1 MADTD
6 LNELKLNGMKNRYQH
21 WKEYLYF
28 SNFAK
33 FQHITDMLKLCRVT
47 RVKVLFLVL
56 VYVFNCTLFS
66 TFSLSRYV
74 EIGHRQSRPVDECS
88 EEERGGFG

>member
-1 MADTD
+1 M
-6 LNELKLNGMKNRYQH
+6 
-21 WKEYLYF
+21 
-28 SNFAK
+28 
-33 FQHITDMLKLCRVT
+33 I
-47 RVKVLFLVL
+47 LFENMTGSVS
-56 VYVFNCTLFS
+56 TLFS

>member
-1 MADTD
+1 MNAGDCKDNSISLRLTV
-6 LNELKLNGMKNRYQH
+6 ELAGKYALIGIFCLIRYMR
-21 WKEYLYF
+21 W
-28 SNFAK
+28 
-33 FQHITDMLKLCRVT
+33 
-47 RVKVLFLVL
+47 
-56 VYVFNCTLFS
+56 YVGYVISTLFS

>member
-1 MADTD
+1 MSVELGFFTE
-6 LNELKLNGMKNRYQH
+6 NEGGFVL
-21 WKEYLYF
+21 
-28 SNFAK
+28 
-33 FQHITDMLKLCRVT
+33 ILCG
-47 RVKVLFLVL
+47 KS
-56 VYVFNCTLFS
+56 TLFS